1 MSIVLRP
8 GTAADAAACGKI
20 CYEAFKALGTAH
32 NFPPDFPSPEV
43 ASGLLSM
50 LLAHP
55 DFYSVVAVSEGRIVG
70 SNFLDER
77 SSIAGV
83 GPITVDPTAQ
93 NRGVGGRLMQ
103 DVLDRAAQQQTAGV
117 RLLQSGYHN
126 RSLCLYTK
134 LGFRTREPV
143 SVLQGKPL
151 GQSFAGYDVRPATA
165 ADVAACDQ
173 ICRQVHGFDRA
184 GELRDAIQQNAAAV
198 VEHLGRITGYTTGIA
213 FFGHSVAETNRDL
226 MALIGAAPEFGG
238 PGFLLPT
245 GNHEVFSYC
254 LEAGLKLVFQMTLM
268 TVGLYNEPAGAYMPS
283 VLY

>member
-8 GTAADAAACGKI
+8 GATADAAACGTI
-20 CYEAFKALGTAH
+20 CYEAFRGIGTAH

-43 ASGLLSM
+43 ASGLMSM

-55 DFYSVVAVSEGRIVG
+55 RFYSVVAEGEGRIVG

-77 SSIAGV
+77 SCMAGV
-83 GPITVDPTAQ
+83 GPITVDPTGQ
-93 NRGVGGRLMQ
+93 NRGIGGRLMR
-103 DVLDRAAQQQTAGV
+103 DVLDRAERQQKAGV
-117 RLLQSGYHN
+117 RLLQAGFNN

-143 SVLQGKPL
+143 SILQGQRLAQK
-151 GQSFAGYDVRPATA
+151 FRGYEVRPAMP
-165 ADVAACDQ
+165 ADVAACNR
-173 ICRQVHGFDRA
+173 ICLQVHGFDRA
-184 GELRDAIQQNAAAV
+184 GELLDAIEQRAASV
-198 VEHLGRITGYTTGIA
+198 VEHLGRVTGYTTGIA
-213 FFGHSVAETNRDL
+213 FFGHSVAETNLDL

-245 GNHEVFSYC
+245 RNHEVFKWS

-268 TVGLYNEPAGAYMPS
+268 TIGVYGEPIGAYLPS